1 MRRIM
6 QARVP
11 RGRRC
16 PPKNAFGTSVLS
28 KDVRKNLLA
37 RPFRC
42 ARVRRDGRD
51 RLLCRQATIRA

>member
-37 RPFRC
+37 RPFPMC
-42 ARVRRDGRD
+42 SSSA
-51 RLLCRQATIRA
+51 